1 MHYQNRN
8 GTLSTSNIQLM
19 ILEILHKIK
28 LVFGESIIF
37 KDIHILTLENI
48 AVFALHL
55 DMKML

>member
-1 MHYQNRN
+1 
-8 GTLSTSNIQLM
+8 M

-28 LVFGESIIF
+28 LVLGESIIF